1 MTNAKIVLA
10 KIAHS
15 QRLNS
20 FRTSAALILTTLML
34 MVAAATRVAT
44 AQTYTDLFNFAGYN
58 GSFPVGTLA
67 QGREGDL
74 YGTAP
79 EGGKNGYECGH
90 YVGCG
95 VVFRVSPSGKS
106 KVLYKFDG
114 VDGRSPYSGLT
125 LGTDGTF
132 YGTTT
137 WGGTNGYGIIFKI
150 THSGGLTTLHTFTGG
165 TDGAYP
171 YASPIQGADDNFYG
185 TTNSGTAY
193 KITPSGVFTSLASIP
208 SGSAAPLLQ
217 AIDGN
222 FYGTTGGGGK
232 YNQGTVFE
240 ITPKGIVK
248 IVYNFGGKRGFGPGP
263 LTLGNDGNLY
273 GTTYEGGSTNQGVVF
288 KLTPQGAITVL
299 HNFRDPNYP
308 NDGYYGTGALQGGL
322 VQATDGNFY
331 GATYRGGTLG
341 YGVIFQITQAGVYS
355 IPYNFDGTH
364 GGVGMG
370 LVQHTN
376 GKIYG
381 LVGGGTN
388 NKGVVYSLDMEL
400 GPFVSLLSAS
410 GKVGK
415 TIEVLG
421 QGFTGTTAVSFN
433 GTPATFK
440 VVSDT
445 YLTATVPSRAT
456 TGAVTVTTPGGTL
469 TSNKP
474 FRITPV
480 VKTFS
485 PTSGPAGTPVTITGN
500 SLTQTTKVAFGGVK
514 ATTFSVDSDTQV
526 TATVPTGAKTGHIAI
541 TTTGGSTW
549 SPGVFTVTQ

>member
-1 MTNAKIVLA
+1 MTNAKIVLS
-10 KIAHS
+10 KIAHCERS
-15 QRLNS
+15 KS
-20 FRTSAALILTTLML
+20 FRSSAALVLTTLML
-34 MVAAATRVAT
+34 MVAVAT
-44 AQTYTDLFNFAGYN
+44 TVAIAQTYTDLFNFAGYN

-79 EGGKNGYECGH
+79 DGGKNGYECGH

-95 VVFRVSPSGKS
+95 VVFRASPSGKS

-137 WGGTNGYGIIFKI
+137 WGGTKGYGIIFKI
-150 THSGGLTTLHTFTGG
+150 TNRGGLTTLYSFTGG

-171 YASPIQGADDNFYG
+171 YASPIQGADGNFYG
-185 TTNSGTAY
+185 TTTSGTAY
-193 KITPSGVFTSLASIP
+193 KITPSGVFTSLDSIP

-217 AIDGN
+217 ASDGN

-232 YNQGTVFE
+232 YSLGTVFK

-248 IVYNFGGKRGFGPGP
+248 IVYNFGVKRRGPGP

-273 GTTYEGGSTNQGVVF
+273 GTTYEGGSTNEGVVF

-299 HNFRDPNYP
+299 HNFGDPNYP
-308 NDGYYGTGALQGGL
+308 NDGYYGIGALQGGL

-331 GATYRGGTLG
+331 GATYNGGTLG
-341 YGVIFQITQAGVYS
+341 YGVIFRITQAGVYS
-355 IPYNFDGTH
+355 ILYNFDGTH

-381 LVGGGTN
+381 LVGGGTY
-388 NKGVVYSLDMEL
+388 NKGVVYSFDMGL
-400 GPFVSLLSAS
+400 GPFVSLISTS

-415 TIEVLG
+415 TVEVLG

-433 GTPATFK
+433 GTAATFTVK
-440 VVSDT
+440 SDT
-445 YLTATVPSRAT
+445 YLTAAVPAGAT
-456 TGAVTVTTPGGTL
+456 TGFVTVTTPGSTL
-469 TSNKP
+469 TSNK
-474 FRITPV
+474 
-480 VKTFS
+480 
-485 PTSGPAGTPVTITGN
+485 
-500 SLTQTTKVAFGGVK
+500 Q
-514 ATTFSVDSDTQV
+514 
-526 TATVPTGAKTGHIAI
+526 
-541 TTTGGSTW
+541 
-549 SPGVFTVTQ
+549 FTVKP